1 MTKLSNRRTG
11 RPALYPETG
20 AMRAVNVR
28 LDRAAVKRLRRLGDG
43 NLSAGTRKAA
53 ESRRYKKYHQLE
65 QAIIDVIEAYDLEED
80 VGPAIERLVTTLQGQ
95 RPVV

>member
-43 NLSAGTRKAA
+43 NLSAGIRKAA
-53 ESRRYKKYHQLE
+53 ESRRYKKYHEIE
-65 QAIIDVIEAYDLEED
+65 QALVEVFEAYDLEED
-80 VGPAIERLVTTLQGQ
+80 LGPSLERLATKFRG
-95 RPVV
+95 